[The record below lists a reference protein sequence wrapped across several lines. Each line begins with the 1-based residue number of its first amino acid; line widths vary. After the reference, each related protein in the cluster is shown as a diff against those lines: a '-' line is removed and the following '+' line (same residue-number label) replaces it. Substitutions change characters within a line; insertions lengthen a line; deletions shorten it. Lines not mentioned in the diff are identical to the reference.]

1 MKIHPK
7 CLPAPAVAMALLFGT
22 DTIQAQNILFADSF
36 DRPDSADLNT
46 PATGKSGSL
55 GALDWVQ
62 VSNQEGPTIVA
73 NQLLGGDDRAGGGWD
88 FTYVDHNFTDA
99 AISLGG
105 SFSVSVDLIDFSGF
119 AGATRFMGIAVGHS
133 KSEAD
138 GWSANNPANFDSDF
152 FIGIDQTGFRR
163 LVAYENAAP
172 KSDIPF
178 DIGDGGQ
185 TLRVDFTNVSNFNAG
200 TTISYEAFIDDVS
213 VESGTFDWSG
223 TNENYLGLYSNVSRN
238 GSIFDNFVVEA
249 NAEVAPLVLKVTSSG
264 NDLDFEWNSTS
275 GVQYDLVSNTDLSSD
290 PSTWPVYN
298 DGVNSAYENISSA
311 GTTTTLTGVVRDGDV
326 RFFALI
332 EKAAP

>member
-1 MKIHPK
+1 M
-7 CLPAPAVAMALLFGT
+7 ASVTAMALLLGT
-22 DTIQAQNILFADSF
+22 ATVQAQNILFADSF
-36 DRPDSADLNT
+36 DRPDSTDLNT

-62 VSNQEGPTIVA
+62 VSNQQGHGIVA
-73 NQLLGGDDRAGGGWD
+73 NQLLGGDDLAGGGWD
-88 FTYVDHNFTDA
+88 FTYVDHNFNDA

-105 SFSVSVDLIDFSGF
+105 SFSVSVDLIAFTGS

-138 GWSANNPANFDSDF
+138 AWSNNNPANFDSDF
-152 FIGIDQTGFRR
+152 FIGIDQTGLRR
-163 LVAYENAAP
+163 LVAYENGVP
-172 KSDIPF
+172 KPDVLF

-200 TTISYEAFIDDVS
+200 TTINYEAFIDDVS

-223 TNENYLGLYSNVSRN
+223 TNENYLGLYSNVSGN

-249 NAEVAPLVLKVTSSG
+249 NAEVAPLVLKVSSSG
-264 NDLDFEWNSTS
+264 NDLDFEWSSIS
-275 GVQYDLVSNTDLSSD
+275 GVHYDLVSSTDLSTD
-290 PSTWPVYN
+290 PSTWPLYN
-298 DGVNSAYENISSA
+298 DGVNPVYENIPSA
-311 GTTTTLTGVVRDGDV
+311 GTTTTLTGVVKDGNV